1 MMKKCWMERLRM
13 TKNKEELR
21 IVFLGT
27 PEFALPSLSMLL
39 DEGYHIAA
47 VCTQPTVPGGG
58 GIAGSA
64 AREGAGRGEGNS
76 RLSV

>member
-1 MMKKCWMERLRM
+1 M

-47 VCTQPTVPGGG
+47 VCTQPDRPRGG
-58 GIAGSA
+58 GISWL
-64 AREGAGRGEGNS
+64 RRP
-76 RLSV
+76 